1 MKTTIKTI
9 SIETLAEKINGK
21 LWAKGDV
28 KRIYLDKGY
37 NTKKMSTKT
46 YVFQKQNGTFGV
58 SCTIICPSQNI
69 DWINSQEE
77 AIANPLMEQIA
88 EIIEEFGCEIENP
101 QIKIQTALDAEE
113 KVQGYYMRCHEER
126 VAINSYGKLA
136 YRRKQKVHT
145 YKGATAKAPVGFI
158 ALNNEDF
165 SIALEK
171 EEKEI
176 LYEYGQEPNLQG
188 EAQRVAERK
197 TKQEEAE
204 KQRTEEAEKAAKAK
218 AEEAD
223 KKREDLVAKLAEI
236 NPNDLQAILFTWKI
250 NGFFHPAPAEVMI
263 AKAESGLNWK
273 KFTEAIQ

>member
-1 MKTTIKTI
+1 
-9 SIETLAEKINGK
+9 
-21 LWAKGDV
+21 
-28 KRIYLDKGY
+28 
-37 NTKKMSTKT
+37 
-46 YVFQKQNGTFGV
+46 
-58 SCTIICPSQNI
+58 
-69 DWINSQEE
+69 
-77 AIANPLMEQIA
+77 
-88 EIIEEFGCEIENP
+88 
-101 QIKIQTALDAEE
+101 
-113 KVQGYYMRCHEER
+113 MRCHEER

-236 NPNDLQAILFTWKI
+236 NPNDVDYINCHATATPTGDPVEAQAIWSLFFA
-250 NGFFHPAPAEVMI
+250 NYPAFAPAKKPLMNSSKGPLGHPLGAAGALELIITIESMKDSVIHPMGDYDLDPLCRHPEPPSPTTTCWNSASKELLIVQKRTEVNIDVAMSNNFGFGGHNCSI
-263 AKAESGLNWK
+263 IVAKPDWK
-273 KFTEAIQ
+273 